1 MTDTMQENRVQFA
14 IAQALN
20 DAPPIEEG
28 QLDQLALLPPIEYGQ
43 ARKRVAEE
51 LGVPVALLDKAIEDR
66 KKQLLPAAPVGN
78 GRPLE
83 LPPIPLADAPVNG
96 QAVFNMVVS
105 VLGKYVIL
113 PEHSAIAIALWIFRA
128 HCDDAFNIS
137 PRLAVL
143 SPVKRCGKTT
153 LLELIAK
160 LVPRPLPTSNVTAS
174 VIFRAVEKLHPTLL
188 IDEADS
194 FLTDNEELRGIVNS
208 GHRRESAH
216 VLRNVGDDH
225 EPRLFSTWCPMVIAG
240 IGSLPETIEDRSIV
254 VSMRRRQ
261 PGETIQPLRWNSR
274 PGDAIQKRLATTAST
289 LARWGFDHTPG
300 LRAIDPVISDG
311 LHDRAADNW
320 YPLLTIAEKIG
331 GPVIEQARAAAV
343 ALSIGETK
351 TESRGVEL
359 LRDIAEL
366 FEQDQQDRFTSQ
378 GLCDLLA
385 GLEERP
391 WSDWRRGKPLNPNQ
405 LARLLKDFGIHS
417 RSIRFDSVVQRG
429 YHREDFGD
437 AFGRYLTPHPAT
449 CSSSNCYSATTR
461 SQSGETTFL
470 QHATNSPCS
479 TSENAP
485 NPVPRA
491 TCSDV
496 APQSLEIGR
505 EGVIDLVD

>member
-1 MTDTMQENRVQFA
+1 MQENRVQFA

-20 DAPPIEEG
+20 EAPPIDEA
-28 QLDQLALLPPIEYGQ
+28 QLDQLALLTPIEYGQ

-51 LGVPVALLDKAIEDR
+51 LGIPVTLLDKTIEDR
-66 KKQLLPAAPVGN
+66 KKQLLPAATAGN

-83 LPPIPLADAPVNG
+83 LPTIALADAPVNG
-96 QAVFNMVVS
+96 EAVFNMLLS
-105 VLGKYVIL
+105 VLAKYVIL
-113 PEHSAIAIALWIFRA
+113 PAHAALTIALWIFRA

-153 LLELIAK
+153 LLELLGK
-160 LVPRPLPTSNVTAS
+160 LVPRSLPTSNVTAS
-174 VIFRAVEKLHPTLL
+174 VIFRAVEKLHPTLC

-194 FLTDNEELRGIVNS
+194 FLTDNEELRGILNS

-225 EPRLFSTWCPMVIAG
+225 EPRLFSTWCPMVIAA
-240 IGSLPETIEDRSIV
+240 IGNLPETIEDRSIV
-254 VSMRRRQ
+254 VPMRRRR
-261 PGETIQPLRWNSR
+261 PGETVQPLRWNSR
-274 PGDAIQKRLATTAST
+274 QGEIIQTQLAAIASA
-289 LARWGFDHTPG
+289 LARWGFDHTAT
-300 LRAIDPVISDG
+300 LRAIDPVIPEG

-320 YPLLTIAEKIG
+320 HPLLTIAEKIG
-331 GPVIEQARAAAV
+331 GAVVEQARAAAV
-343 ALSIGETK
+343 ALSTGETK

-359 LRDIAEL
+359 LRDIADL
-366 FEQDQQDRFTSQ
+366 FEQDQRERFTSQ

-405 LARLLKDFGIHS
+405 LARLLRDFDVHS
-417 RSIRFDSVVQRG
+417 RNIRVDSGVQRG
-429 YHREDFGD
+429 YLRESFDD

-449 CSSSNCYSATTR
+449 SPPSNCYSATTR
-461 SQSGETTFL
+461 FQSGETTPF
-470 QHATNSPCS
+470 QSATDSPCS

-485 NPVPRA
+485 NPAPRA
-491 TCSDV
+491 TCSSV
-496 APQSLEIGR
+496 ALQNQEIALE
-505 EGVIDLVD
+505 EVIDLVD